1 MKAWAWGRR
10 ARLWWFPPIWLL
22 RLPRLLQH
30 VPLLAALVVL
40 AAIEGPGRVAEA
52 ALIGAAVAADIV
64 AGHLLVAVDIA
75 ERAAIGHHAADAAV
89 NQLFA

>member
-1 MKAWAWGRR
+1 M
-10 ARLWWFPPIWLL
+10 WWFPPIWLL

-52 ALIGAAVAADIV
+52 ALIAAVADIV
-64 AGHLLVAVDIA
+64 AAHLLVAVDIA